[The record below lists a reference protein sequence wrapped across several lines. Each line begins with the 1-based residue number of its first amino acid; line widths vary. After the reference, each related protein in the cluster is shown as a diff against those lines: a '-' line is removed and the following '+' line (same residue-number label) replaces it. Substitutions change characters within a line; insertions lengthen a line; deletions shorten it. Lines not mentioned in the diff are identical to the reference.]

1 METSRTFLVILQ
13 DFRKKRQNF
22 VDNPIFIFIYL
33 VTSPIGKMFGRQIT
47 DLILVFRT
55 EYKGISVKCYTMN
68 MYGYLLTFF
77 DNLKHLS
84 IIGSYSHY
92 FPPLQLSKSPLSFI
106 SSTLHKLCIRVMTY
120 DDCLLLLDGRLK
132 QLTTLIVDIID
143 MTSRSSNIYNMVSL
157 HIINLIFST
166 YKKKY
171 YYSG

>member
-1 METSRTFLVILQ
+1 
-13 DFRKKRQNF
+13 
-22 VDNPIFIFIYL
+22 
-33 VTSPIGKMFGRQIT
+33 
-47 DLILVFRT
+47 
-55 EYKGISVKCYTMN
+55 
-68 MYGYLLTFF
+68 
-77 DNLKHLS
+77 
-84 IIGSYSHY
+84 
-92 FPPLQLSKSPLSFI
+92 
-106 SSTLHKLCIRVMTY
+106 MTY